1 MRGLRT
7 DDSLVLTKF
16 KKLPEFDVN
25 PDQSNTNSSSKV
37 SKKEDI
43 SSEKRSPRKL
53 TRSLTFSSILP
64 SMGNKKGKLKISKFE
79 GDKKL
84 KSVEENSE
92 LTSFCD
98 SLKRNTTFKDRVLKT
113 HTVTD
118 INMRRLSLVCDEID
132 KFERE
137 FVEPVRI
144 SASSVSLAATLDR
157 APRLRNSLKKH
168 HSATLLD
175 PPSSSRLDE
184 MNKYFSSD
192 SVASGYDSGAFSRE
206 STPDLSLA
214 SSLDTPPCG
223 ATPITTEDCENNIV
237 SQTSLSRTEEDGD
250 DRSHCDP
257 QEDAPRN
264 FLSSTPRK
272 PLPRSQSER
281 LPQRQVASVRRSH
294 TTVYGDLENFQIPAT
309 VSRASCSQDCRSRVT
324 VNGFCYH

>member
-1 MRGLRT
+1 M
-7 DDSLVLTKF
+7 
-16 KKLPEFDVN
+16 
-25 PDQSNTNSSSKV
+25 
-37 SKKEDI
+37 
-43 SSEKRSPRKL
+43 
-53 TRSLTFSSILP
+53 
-64 SMGNKKGKLKISKFE
+64 
-79 GDKKL
+79 

-98 SLKRNTTFKDRVLKT
+98 SLKRNTTLKDRVLKT
-113 HTVTD
+113 HTVTEM
-118 INMRRLSLVCDEID
+118 NMRRLSLVCDEID

-137 FVEPVRI
+137 FVDPVKRI
-144 SASSVSLAATLDR
+144 SASSVSLAATLGR
-157 APRLRNSLKKH
+157 APRPRNSLKKH
-168 HSATLLD
+168 RSATLLE
-175 PPSSSRLDE
+175 PPSSRLDE

-223 ATPITTEDCENNIV
+223 ATPIITEDSENNIV
-237 SQTSLSRTEEDGD
+237 VQTSLSRTQEKEDD
-250 DRSHCDP
+250 PSKCDP
-257 QEDAPRN
+257 QEAALRV

-281 LPQRQVASVRRSH
+281 LPQRQVASLRRSH
-294 TTVYGDLENFQIPAT
+294 TTVYGDSETFQLPPAT

>member
-16 KKLPEFDVN
+16 KKLSEFDVD
-25 PDQSNTNSSSKV
+25 PDQSKASRV
-37 SKKEDI
+37 SKDD
-43 SSEKRSPRKL
+43 SSDKRSRKL

-64 SMGNKKGKLKISKFE
+64 MGNKKGKLKISKFE
-79 GDKKL
+79 GNKKL

-113 HTVTD
+113 HTVTEV
-118 INMRRLSLVCDEID
+118 NMRRLSLVCDEID

-137 FVEPVRI
+137 YVEPVRI
-144 SASSVSLAATLDR
+144 SASSLSLAATLDR
-157 APRLRNSLKKH
+157 PRPSSGNNNLKKH
-168 HSATLLD
+168 HSATLC
-175 PPSSSRLDE
+175 PASESPSSRLDE

-223 ATPITTEDCENNIV
+223 APPLIAEDCENNV
-237 SQTSLSRTEEDGD
+237 VQTSTPQTD
-250 DRSHCDP
+250 DSSSIRSGPTCGP
-257 QEDAPRN
+257 SGALA

-272 PLPRSQSER
+272 PLRSQSER
-281 LPQRQVASVRRSH
+281 LPHKQVPAVRRSH
-294 TTVYGDLENFQIPAT
+294 TTVYGDSEGLTHSRLPAT
-309 VSRASCSQDCRSRVT
+309 VSRSGCSDDCRVRVT

>member
-1 MRGLRT
+1 MSK
-7 DDSLVLTKF
+7 DDSS
-16 KKLPEFDVN
+16 D
-25 PDQSNTNSSSKV
+25 
-37 SKKEDI
+37 
-43 SSEKRSPRKL
+43 KRSRKL

-64 SMGNKKGKLKISKFE
+64 IGNKKGKLKISKFE
-79 GDKKL
+79 GNKKL

-113 HTVTD
+113 NTVTEM
-118 INMRRLSLVCDEID
+118 NMRRLSLVCDEID

-137 FVEPVRI
+137 YVEPVRM
-144 SASSVSLAATLDR
+144 SASSLSLAATLDR
-157 APRLRNSLKKH
+157 PRPRNMNNNLKKH
-168 HSATLLD
+168 HSATLCPASE
-175 PPSSSRLDE
+175 PPSSRLDE

-223 ATPITTEDCENNIV
+223 PPPIIAEDCENNEV
-237 SQTSLSRTEEDGD
+237 QTSTHKTTD
-250 DRSHCDP
+250 DRSSIGSGANCGP
-257 QEDAPRN
+257 SGALA

-272 PLPRSQSER
+272 PLRSQSER
-281 LPQRQVASVRRSH
+281 LPHKQVTAVRRSH
-294 TTVYGDLENFQIPAT
+294 TTVYGDSESWTHSRVPAT
-309 VSRASCSQDCRSRVT
+309 VSRAGCSDDCRARVT